1 MAAGDDPSVIE
12 HNLGVARRV
21 CEAWNVM
28 DLDEFRRL
36 FDAQVDYRNIPLEG
50 DRHIGPDA
58 VHGVLAG
65 FRERWDATLRVDNIA
80 AAGNVV
86 LTERTEIFKHRAGLK
101 PGFELPVM
109 GTFEFRGGKIKAWR
123 DYFER
128 THLRLR

>member
-1 MAAGDDPSVIE
+1 VAAGEDRSVTE

-28 DLDEFRRL
+28 DLDEFHRL
-36 FDAQVDYRNIPLEG
+36 FDAQVDYRNIPLPD

-58 VHGVLAG
+58 VHGVLAA
-65 FRERWDATLRVDNIA
+65 FRERWDATLRVENIA

-86 LTERTEIFKHRAGLK
+86 LTERTEIFKHRAGVK

-109 GTFEFRGGKIKAWR
+109 GTFEFRDGKISAWR

-128 THLRLR
+128 SHLRLR